1 MKTCQDESV
10 SPKNTDIP
18 VVGPAKI
25 KNPIKF
31 GRFVHEDDAVLVN
44 ITRRNVIAMGK
55 GRKKPEHVFFEPAGP
70 RDKIYYDTSKA
81 KCAVVTCGGLCP
93 GLNDVIRAIV
103 MAAHHEYKV
112 PSVLGIK
119 FGLEGFIPEYGHD
132 VIELTPEYV
141 SRIHEFGGTILG
153 SSRGHQEP
161 EAIVDALERMNV
173 SILFM
178 IGGDGTMRAASKVV
192 EEISS
197 RGLSISV
204 VGLPKTI
211 DNDINYASPSFGFDT
226 SVETAAMAIK
236 GAHVEATG
244 APWGIGMVKVMG
256 RDAGYIAAQS
266 SLSCQEVNFCLI
278 PEDSFDIKGENGFLA
293 ALEKRMRASGNAV
306 IVVAEGA
313 GQELLKT
320 SGKKD
325 KSGNTRLS
333 DIATLLREEI
343 MAHFRAQG
351 IEPTLKYIDPSYII
365 RSVPANANDRIYC
378 SFLGIHAVHAG
389 MTGRTGL
396 VISRW
401 NGRYVHI
408 PMDLVTRGKKRINTC
423 SNYWRAVLES
433 TGQPVSMKNAKSK

>member
-1 MKTCQDESV
+1 MKTSVDESNIP
-10 SPKNTDIP
+10 SNTDIQT
-18 VVGPAKI
+18 VGEAKI
-25 KNPIKF
+25 KNPIPF
-31 GRFVHEDDAVLVN
+31 GRFVDEDDAVL
-44 ITRRNVIAMGK
+44 ISISRRNVEKPAK
-55 GRKKPEHVFFEPAGP
+55 AKKEPKRLYFEPAGP
-70 RDKIYYDTSKA
+70 RNKVYYDTSKT

-103 MAAHHEYKV
+103 MTAYHEYKV

-153 SSRGHQEP
+153 SSRGPQEP
-161 EAIVDALERMNV
+161 EEIVDALERMNV

-192 EEISS
+192 KAITK

-211 DNDINYASPSFGFDT
+211 DNDINFASPSFGFDT
-226 SVETAAMAIK
+226 AVETAATAIK

-244 APWGIGMVKVMG
+244 APWGMGLVKVMG

-266 SLSCQEVNFCLI
+266 ALSCQEVNFALI
-278 PEDSFDIKGENGFLA
+278 PESPFDIHGENGFLA
-293 ALEKRMRASGNAV
+293 ALDKRMKNSGNAV

-313 GQELLKT
+313 GQEHLKAKSNT
-320 SGKKD
+320 D
-325 KSGNTRLS
+325 ASGNAILS
-333 DIATLLREEI
+333 DISGLLKQEI
-343 MAHFRAQG
+343 IAHFKEQG
-351 IEPTLKYIDPSYII
+351 INPTLKFIDPSYII

-378 SFLGIHAVHAG
+378 SFLGINAVHAG
-389 MTGRTGL
+389 MSGRTGL

-408 PMDLVTRGKKRINTC
+408 PMDAVTKGKKRINTL

-433 TGQPVSMKNAKSK
+433 TGQPISMRNK